1 MAAAVVLAK
10 VAFSAFLTT
19 VGSSLGLYMANK
31 LTNKGED
38 LSASATI
45 TEDDIAAITADVD
58 EKWKERFE
66 AELRRLKE
74 EQEQERAQYSHTIAE
89 LQESLRQRKVS
100 SWQELDSQDSE
111 MKVAVLELARNTKP
125 TQFVKRRN
133 IGVFGKVSSG
143 QHRLSCTHTAS
154 IPPSLFCTPCA
165 DLSTAVCLCPLTPC
179 TPCDAIGKSSMV
191 NQLVGQKVATVGY
204 DGTTKEIC
212 GYPLDDQ
219 TAVFDVPGCTDLLSY
234 LTYDYIKLIKGLDLR
249 IILVERTVDDNV
261 NLCRILEEL
270 QLSYIIAVNKN
281 DEIAKEEDA
290 DGIRARLRAEID
302 DRCQGKLDVLFV
314 SAKDRRNGDWAQL
327 LDYVVGD
334 DTAASPEGMTSP

>member
-1 MAAAVVLAK
+1 
-10 VAFSAFLTT
+10 
-19 VGSSLGLYMANK
+19 
-31 LTNKGED
+31 
-38 LSASATI
+38 
-45 TEDDIAAITADVD
+45 
-58 EKWKERFE
+58 
-66 AELRRLKE
+66 
-74 EQEQERAQYSHTIAE
+74 
-89 LQESLRQRKVS
+89 
-100 SWQELDSQDSE
+100 
-111 MKVAVLELARNTKP
+111 
-125 TQFVKRRN
+125 
-133 IGVFGKVSSG
+133 
-143 QHRLSCTHTAS
+143 
-154 IPPSLFCTPCA
+154 
-165 DLSTAVCLCPLTPC
+165 
-179 TPCDAIGKSSMV
+179 
-191 NQLVGQKVATVGY
+191 
-204 DGTTKEIC
+204 
-212 GYPLDDQ
+212 
-219 TAVFDVPGCTDLLSY
+219 VFDVPGCTDLLSY